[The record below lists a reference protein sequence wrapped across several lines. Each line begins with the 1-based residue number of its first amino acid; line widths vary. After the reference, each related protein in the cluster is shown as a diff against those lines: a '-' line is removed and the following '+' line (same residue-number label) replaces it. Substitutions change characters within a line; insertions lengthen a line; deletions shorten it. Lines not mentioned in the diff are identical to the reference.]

1 MIDFHTHILPNV
13 DDGSKDM
20 ETSLAMIKKEIADG
34 VDTIV
39 LTPHIKYNDKK
50 FKKKKDIDKIF
61 NEFYTEVSFF
71 NITLLLGSEI
81 YYTDNLLKHLIRN
94 EIKTLNDSSYILI
107 EFNPFYE
114 NYDIDNVL
122 FDLSANGFKPIIA
135 HPERYNYMNLERILS
150 YKEQGA
156 LIQIDSASLFGFFGK
171 QAKKI
176 SHLCFKKNLVDLI
189 SSDCHGI
196 NVRSPNLK
204 ETREFITKK
213 YGTKIAEQVFEINA
227 NYIKNEILKI
237 KNFSNK

>member
-39 LTPHIKYNDKK
+39 LTPHIKYSDKR
-50 FKKKKDIDKIF
+50 FLKKKDIDKF
-61 NEFYTEVSFF
+61 FDEFYSKVSFF

-81 YYTDNLLKHLIRN
+81 YYTENLLEKLIQG
-94 EIKTLNDSSYILI
+94 EIKTLNDSNYILI

-114 NYDIDNVL
+114 NCDIENVL
-122 FDLSANGFKPIIA
+122 FDLKANGFKTIIA
-135 HPERYNYMNLERILS
+135 HPERYNYINAEKILN

-156 LIQIDSASLFGFFGK
+156 LIQIDSASLFGSFGK

-189 SSDCHGI
+189 SSDCHNI
-196 NVRSPNLK
+196 NSRYPNLK
-204 ETREFITKK
+204 ETKELIIKK
-213 YGTKIAEQVFEINA
+213 YGMKIAEQIFEINA
-227 NYIKNEILKI
+227 NNIKKEILKI